1 MVSLNPER
9 PQGGNGKNSAAA
21 ANASGNSDKTGTK
34 FHPNNQVKA
43 DHPKKPSPFG
53 AVLKEHRYEG
63 GEITRWFVE
72 AWDQFD
78 SFEEAC
84 TFMHEQIEAKK
95 YRHFC
100 FTMDWP
106 AIIDKF
112 LFIKSKLS

>member
-1 MVSLNPER
+1 M
-9 PQGGNGKNSAAA
+9 
-21 ANASGNSDKTGTK
+21 
-34 FHPNNQVKA
+34 KA
-43 DHPKKPSPFG
+43 DHPKKTSPFG
-53 AVLKEHRYEG
+53 AVLKSYQYEG

-78 SFEEAC
+78 SFEDAC

-100 FTMDWP
+100 FPMDWP

-112 LFIKSKLS
+112 LFLKNRLC